1 MVWLMRLGP
10 SEHIQSRICTNSK
23 VRTESFLPCAV
34 DLDQRDVVI
43 FQLRSRLLKL
53 RGQVSGVTT
62 PRRVEISQ
70 DQVMLLHETME
81 CLLGQR
87 HDIGVLCTNI
97 RSKSSRR
104 GSEEAQ
110 KIEGRSHTGSAETR

>member
-1 MVWLMRLGP
+1 
-10 SEHIQSRICTNSK
+10 
-23 VRTESFLPCAV
+23 
-34 DLDQRDVVI
+34 
-43 FQLRSRLLKL
+43 
-53 RGQVSGVTT
+53 
-62 PRRVEISQ
+62 
-70 DQVMLLHETME
+70 ME

>member
-1 MVWLMRLGP
+1 M
-10 SEHIQSRICTNSK
+10 QSILTRG
-23 VRTESFLPCAV
+23 
-34 DLDQRDVVI
+34 RDVVI